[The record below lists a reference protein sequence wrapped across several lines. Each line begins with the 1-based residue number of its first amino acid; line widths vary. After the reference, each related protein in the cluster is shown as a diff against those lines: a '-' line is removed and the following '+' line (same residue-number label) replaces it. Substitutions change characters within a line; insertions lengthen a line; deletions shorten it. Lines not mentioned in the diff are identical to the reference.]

1 MRNLDAIRWDDIS
14 SYLRKNDK
22 TIKVVLSYAS
32 VCGAILFVAYMIAS
46 VISAVMVMFL
56 ADSAMRRP
64 ATQEVASVKRPK
76 IASDTNYTALR
87 KTIVDRNVFNSAGEL
102 PDEALDGEGG
112 KSGQFNPN
120 DVCHKSAMPLALMG
134 TIYLGSSGD
143 SLATIK
149 DSGYNEADIYHKG
162 DRIIGYEQALIYDIQ
177 HQKVVINNNGV
188 KECLDVQP
196 VKGVNLGT
204 TMAPSAAGGA
214 AGGGGGSSSS
224 YTLEASFVEDALG
237 PGFSKILEVGRLV
250 PEIKDGQ
257 QKGFKLVGV
266 KNESLWRRVGLNNG
280 DVLTAVNG
288 ISMAQ
293 PDQGFAVYNALQDQR
308 EIRIE
313 FLKNGSEPSTS
324 TIEIK

>member
-1 MRNLDAIRWDDIS
+1 MRNLNAIRWGDIS

-22 TIKVVLSYAS
+22 TLKVVLNYAS
-32 VCGAILFVAYMIAS
+32 ICGVILFVSYMIAS
-46 VISAVMVMFL
+46 IISSVAVMFL
-56 ADSAMRRP
+56 ADAAMGRP
-64 ATQEVASVKRPK
+64 PAGDVASVKRPK
-76 IASDTNYTALR
+76 IGSDTNYTALR
-87 KTIVDRNVFNSAGEL
+87 KTIVDRNVFNSKGEL
-102 PDEALDGEGG
+102 PDEALEGEGG

-149 DSGYNEADIYHKG
+149 DSGYNEADIYRKG
-162 DRIIGYEQALIYDIQ
+162 DRIIGYEQALVFDIQ
-177 HQKVVINNNGV
+177 HQKVILNNNGV
-188 KECLDVQP
+188 KECLDVQA
-196 VKGVNLGT
+196 VKGINLGT
-204 TMAPSAAGGA
+204 TMSPGATGGA
-214 AGGGGGSSSS
+214 GGGGGGSSS
-224 YTLEASFVEDALG
+224 YVLEASFVEDALG

-308 EIRIE
+308 EIRVE
-313 FLKNGSEPSTS
+313 FLKNGSDPSTS

>member
-1 MRNLDAIRWDDIS
+1 MRNLNTIRWDDIS

-22 TIKVVLSYAS
+22 TLKVVLGRAS
-32 VCGAILFVAYMIAS
+32 ICAAILFVAYMIAS
-46 VISAVMVMFL
+46 IISAVTVMFL
-56 ADSAMRRP
+56 ADAAMRRSP
-64 ATQEVASVKRPK
+64 AQDEAVVKRPK
-76 IASDTNYTALR
+76 IASDTNYTVLR
-87 KTIVDRNVFNSAGEL
+87 KTIVDRNVFNSTGEL
-102 PDEALDGEGG
+102 PDEALDGDGG

-120 DVCHKSAMPLALMG
+120 DVCHKSAIPIALMG
-134 TIYLGSSGD
+134 TIYLGASGD

-149 DSGYNEADIYHKG
+149 DSGYNEADIYRKG
-162 DRIIGYEQALIYDIQ
+162 DRIIGYEQALVYDIQ

-196 VKGVNLGT
+196 VKGVNLGS
-204 TMAPSAAGGA
+204 TMSPGAVSGPSGGGA
-214 AGGGGGSSSS
+214 SSS

-266 KNESLWRRVGLNNG
+266 KNDSLWRRVGLNNG

-308 EIRIE
+308 EIRVE

>member
-1 MRNLDAIRWDDIS
+1 MRNLNAIRWDDITE
-14 SYLRKNDK
+14 YLRKNDK
-22 TIKVVLSYAS
+22 TVKVVLHHAS
-32 VCGAILFVAYMIAS
+32 ICAAILFVAYMIAS
-46 VISAVMVMFL
+46 IVSSVTVMFL
-56 ADSAMRRP
+56 ADAAVRRP
-64 ATQEVASVKRPK
+64 TAQEVANVKRPK
-76 IASDTNYTALR
+76 IGSDTNYTALR
-87 KTIVDRNVFNSAGEL
+87 KTVVDRNVFNSSGEL
-102 PDEALDGEGG
+102 PDEALEGDGG

-120 DVCHKSAMPLALMG
+120 DVCHKSSMPLALMG

-149 DSGYNEADIYHKG
+149 DSGYNEADIYRKG

-177 HQKVVINNNGV
+177 HQKVILNNNGV

-196 VKGVNLGT
+196 VKGINLGT
-204 TMAPSAAGGA
+204 TPVAGGSSPG
-214 AGGGGGSSSS
+214 GGGGGSTS
-224 YTLEASFVEDALG
+224 YTLEASYVEDALG

-266 KNESLWRRVGLNNG
+266 KNESLWRRVGLNSG
-280 DVLTAVNG
+280 DVITAVNG

-313 FLKNGSEPSTS
+313 FLKNGTDPSTS
-324 TIEIK
+324 TVEIK